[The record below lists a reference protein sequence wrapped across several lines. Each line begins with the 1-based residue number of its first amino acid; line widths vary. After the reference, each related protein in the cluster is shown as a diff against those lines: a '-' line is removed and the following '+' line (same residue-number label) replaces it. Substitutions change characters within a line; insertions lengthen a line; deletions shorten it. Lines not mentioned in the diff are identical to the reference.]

1 MNGGRGI
8 ENMLELV
15 IINSIS
21 TFLYKNNLSAGSAIE
36 ISDIEYLGSSVV
48 SQIRII

>member
-15 IINSIS
+15 VINSIS
-21 TFLYKNNLSAGSAIE
+21 TFLYRNDLSAGSAIE
-36 ISDIEYLGSSVV
+36 ISDIEHLGSSAV
-48 SQIRII
+48 SQIRMI